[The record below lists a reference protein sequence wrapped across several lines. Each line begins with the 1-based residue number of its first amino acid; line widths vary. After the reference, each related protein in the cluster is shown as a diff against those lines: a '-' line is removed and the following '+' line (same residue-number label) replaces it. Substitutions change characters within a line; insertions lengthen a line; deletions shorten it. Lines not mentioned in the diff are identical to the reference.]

1 MALDK
6 GAQAVIFDVSDDAN
20 AAAEVS
26 VKARLQTQLYTDI
39 FIYEISMMK
48 KAHRNVTFIFL
59 CLSLPA
65 SVIIL
70 NVQHTAARNRLP
82 SPSRRA
88 GGGRGC

>member
-48 KAHRNVTFIFL
+48 KLTEMSHSYFCVSLFL
-59 CLSLPA
+59 L
-65 SVIIL
+65 
-70 NVQHTAARNRLP
+70 R
-82 SPSRRA
+82 SPF
-88 GGGRGC
+88 